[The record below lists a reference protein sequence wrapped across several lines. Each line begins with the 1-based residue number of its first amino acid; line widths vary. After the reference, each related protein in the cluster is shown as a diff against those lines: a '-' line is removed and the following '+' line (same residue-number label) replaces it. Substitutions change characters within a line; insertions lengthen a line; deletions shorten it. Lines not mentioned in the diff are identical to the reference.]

1 MGNVVSETRYLDDR
15 VVVVERCL
23 GGDAINDQI
32 GQLMMYIVIVVYA
45 VVTLVMVSRQGDDIE
60 GTRVVSGTAQGG
72 GTWPVQYS
80 STYSTVEEDIDETA
94 NAQGEQVLDLSN
106 EGVEPRSDESTVG
119 GRQSRIQIELDEL
132 PGQSNDGCDWEGC

>member
-80 STYSTVEEDIDETA
+80 ST
-94 NAQGEQVLDLSN
+94 
-106 EGVEPRSDESTVG
+106 
-119 GRQSRIQIELDEL
+119 
-132 PGQSNDGCDWEGC
+132 